1 MQGNGNGN
9 GIRAKKLNAA
19 FRRWRGVHLI
29 TGFVVALWLVL
40 MAITGVLINHQED
53 FGLIDLEVSNAY
65 LPAHYNNEYHPD
77 SNGLHVVIG
86 DLHSGAFFG
95 PIGRYIGDLIALLIL
110 ISVGSGLYSY
120 WLKRRLGSRRT
131 GETESGEY
139 PLLQPLLQDVPP
151 IAVEPQPTMATSLQQ
166 MRE

>member
-19 FRRWRGVHLI
+19 FHRWRGVHLI

-40 MAITGVLINHQED
+40 MATTGVLINHQED
-53 FGLIDLEVSNAY
+53 FGLIEVEVGNAY
-65 LPAHYNNEYHPD
+65 LPAHYTNEYHPE

-95 PIGRYIGDLIALLIL
+95 PIGRYIGDVIALLIL
-110 ISVGSGLYSY
+110 ISVGSGIYSY
-120 WLKRRLGSRRT
+120 WVKRRLGARRA

-139 PLLQPLLQDVPP
+139 AVPPDVPP
-151 IAVEPQPTMATSLQQ
+151 IADPQPSMATSLRQ
-166 MRE
+166 RIAE

>member
-1 MQGNGNGN
+1 MQDNGNGN
-9 GIRAKKLNAA
+9 GIRAKKMNAA
-19 FRRWRGVHLI
+19 FRRWRAVHLV

-53 FGLIDLEVSNAY
+53 FGLIDIEVANAY
-65 LPAHYNNEYHPD
+65 LPAHYTNEYHPE
-77 SNGLHVVIG
+77 SNGLHMVIG

-95 PIGRYIGDLIALLIL
+95 PVGRYIGDLIALLIL
-110 ISVGSGLYSY
+110 ISVGSGIYSY
-120 WLKRRLGSRRT
+120 WVKRRLGARRP

-139 PLLQPLLQDVPP
+139 PVLEDVSP
-151 IAVEPQPTMATSLQQ
+151 IAEPQPTMATSLQQ